1 MSLILNG
8 FLGEYRSAKFILCA
22 ETVLKSHKI
31 ALKASSTG
39 VDRLGVDRAELSK
52 TELQALVPE
61 AVLSNLLEGVD
72 LQHSAV
78 VCLPNGRDLLVE
90 RKSDGNHPLSR
101 DPHTFRD
108 DRLFIIACD
117 DTYAPK
123 QYFDFFRLPRIQVHV
138 VPTTDGTSN
147 AQAVL
152 DRSCRAEQ
160 PVL

>member
-1 MSLILNG
+1 MCPGRRIICVESGHN
-8 FLGEYRSAKFILCA
+8 
-22 ETVLKSHKI
+22 
-31 ALKASSTG
+31 
-39 VDRLGVDRAELSK
+39 
-52 TELQALVPE
+52 LVPE

-78 VCLPNGRDLLVE
+78 VRLPNGRDLLVE

-117 DTYAPK
+117 DTYAQK